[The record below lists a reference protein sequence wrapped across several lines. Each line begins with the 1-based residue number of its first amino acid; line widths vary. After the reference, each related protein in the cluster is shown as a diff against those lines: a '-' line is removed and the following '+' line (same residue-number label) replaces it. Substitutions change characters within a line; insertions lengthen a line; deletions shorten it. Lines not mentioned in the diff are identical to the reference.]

1 MITDPPTEPAGG
13 PHLTVVQDVGG
24 RFLLACSILRW
35 HANLRGTAC
44 SLNMAVAWGQAEY
57 TVQVRG
63 KT

>member
-1 MITDPPTEPAGG
+1 
-13 PHLTVVQDVGG
+13 LTVVQDVGG